1 MARKRLLLV
10 SPRGTFFGKNPE
22 HQQFKRTCREFQFF
36 DYTWTGFASGL
47 VIVGSL
53 TPPHWDVHYV
63 DENIEPIDFDEAADL
78 VALTGM
84 TQQATRMYEIAAEF
98 RARGVPVAAG
108 GLHAN
113 LLPEEVAT
121 HVDAVCVGEA
131 EVLWPQVIH
140 DFEHGA
146 LRPIYRSTERA
157 DLARAPRPRYELARE
172 RYYPSIWIETSRG
185 CPHRCKFC
193 AATIRYRDQ
202 IGYKPIDAVIE
213 EVRVVKERWNNPYIL
228 FSDDNFVVDRARTK
242 ELLQRL
248 VPLGIKWSGQ
258 SDVSFY
264 KDTEILELMHRSGC
278 MMMLVGFESVST
290 ETLNGIDER
299 NWKLRTLATYE
310 EAIRT
315 IQGHGIGVYGAFTL
329 GLDTDTPT
337 TAEETS
343 EFIRKNFLAGIQVS
357 CVTPF
362 PGTPLRREMEA
373 QGRILADKPW
383 SHYTVFDAVYQ
394 PRHMTPEQLEAA
406 SLDVYKKF
414 YNREFSLA
422 KTRHFKAIYRD
433 LVKQQMAREA
443 ERDEVLA
450 TSGRSMV

>member
-1 MARKRLLLV
+1 MARKRLLLI

-22 HQQFKRTCREFQFF
+22 HQAFKRTCREFQFF
-36 DYTWTGFASGL
+36 DYTWTGFANGL
-47 VIVGSL
+47 VIVGAL
-53 TPPHWDVHYV
+53 TPPNYDVHYI
-63 DENIEPIDFDEAADL
+63 DENIEPVDFDEPADL
-78 VALTGM
+78 VALTAM

-98 RARGVPVAAG
+98 RARGVPVVAG

-113 LLPEEVAT
+113 LLPEEVAG

-131 EVLWPQVIH
+131 EALWPRVIH
-140 DFEHGA
+140 DFEHDG
-146 LRPIYRSTERA
+146 LKPIYRHAERA
-157 DLARAPRPRYELARE
+157 DLSRAPQPRYELARE
-172 RYYPSIWIETSRG
+172 KYYPSIWIETSRG

-193 AATIRYRDQ
+193 AATIRYRDLL
-202 IGYKPIDAVIE
+202 GYKPIDAVIE
-213 EVRVVKERWNNPYIL
+213 EVRAVKERWNNPYIL

-264 KDTEILELMHRSGC
+264 KDTEILELMHKSGC

-290 ETLNGIDER
+290 ETLEGIDER
-299 NWKLRTLATYE
+299 NWKYRTLATYE
-310 EAIRT
+310 EAIKR
-315 IQGHGIGVYGAFTL
+315 IQEQGIGVYGSFTL
-329 GLDTDTPT
+329 GLDTDTLS

-343 EFIRKNFLAGIQVS
+343 AFIRKNYLAGIQVS

-383 SHYTVFDAVYQ
+383 SYYTVFDAVYQ
-394 PRHMTPEQLEAA
+394 PRNMTPTELEEA
-406 SLDVYKKF
+406 SLNVYKNF

-422 KTRHFKAIYRD
+422 KTRHFKGIYRN
-433 LVKQQMAREA
+433 LVKKEMVREA
-443 ERDEVLA
+443 ARDGALA
-450 TSGRSMV
+450 SSGRSMV